1 MKKYYLHNGTENIGP
16 FDLEELKSR
25 SITKNTQ
32 VWCKGMEDWKNAN
45 EIEELKTILAVVPPP
60 IGKKVVTN
68 MPPVIKQKTNWF
80 RWFGKMLLITLLFV
94 MAIGAIS
101 SYNESK
107 NNVPTYEESVM
118 TIAQMEASEPS
129 NYLSADGTYHPNFL
143 GDKLK
148 INGVIHNKATV
159 TTYKDVVIAVIF
171 YSKTNTEIG
180 REQYTIYDY
189 FVPNSKK
196 GFTLKVKNYSNIA
209 SIGWNVANAVAK

>member
-1 MKKYYLHNGTENIGP
+1 MKKYYIHNGTENIGP
-16 FDLEELKSR
+16 FDLEEVKSR

-32 VWCKGMEDWKNAN
+32 VWCEGMEDWKNAN
-45 EIEELKTILAVVPPP
+45 EIDELKTILAVVPPP

-80 RWFGKMLLITLLFV
+80 RWFGKMLLITLLLV
-94 MAIGAIS
+94 IAIGVIS
-101 SYNESK
+101 SYFESK
-107 NNVPTYEESVM
+107 NNVPTYEQSVM
-118 TIAQMEASEPS
+118 TIAQMEALEPA
-129 NYLSADGTYHPNFL
+129 NYLSVDGTYHPNFL

-148 INGVIHNKATV
+148 INGVIHNTATV
-159 TTYKDVVIAVIF
+159 TIYKDVVIEVIF

-196 GFTLKVKNYSNIA
+196 GFKLKVKNYSNIA

>member
-32 VWCKGMEDWKNAN
+32 VWCEGMKDWKNAS

-60 IGKKVVTN
+60 IGKKVVTSV
-68 MPPVIKQKTNWF
+68 PPVIKPKTNWF
-80 RWFGKMLLITLLFV
+80 RWFGKMLLITLLIM

-101 SYNESK
+101 SYNDSQ
-107 NNVPTYEESVM
+107 NYVPTYEESVM
-118 TIAQMEASEPS
+118 TIAQMEAYEPA
-129 NYLSADGTYHPNFL
+129 NYLSADGTYRPNFL

-148 INGVIHNKATV
+148 IDGVIHNKATA
-159 TTYKDVVIAVIF
+159 TTYKDVVIDVVF

-180 REQYTIYDY
+180 REQFTIYDY

-196 GFTLKVKNYSNIA
+196 GFKLTVKNYSNIA
-209 SIGWNVANAVAK
+209 TIGWDVTNAVAK